1 MSSSEPL
8 PSTSKALAKA
18 QKLMSEQ
25 NFSAAAAILT
35 ACYQAKKNFKTNYL
49 LFCCLLNLKRYQAA
63 VETATDF
70 LADYIENDD
79 YLINLFSAMGQAAMF
94 IKMRELYLYL
104 NDYMNAA
111 EKKFFKEQIIQAERK
126 ADRKFCHQIQKKI
139 ASMAF
144 FPAAQQKK
152 LIQELYKLPLAE
164 FFSSAQ
170 ELLLQP
176 VVHPL
181 IKNDI
186 LDNMRRL
193 KLQKQIQLFFLDG
206 QVYSL
211 IPQKLHDFQSSAI
224 KIKFDNFFANAADQV
239 LSQAQANEV
248 SLKLQLLYPFENQI
262 IDQVTDWLPVLLGK
276 KTDLLNAKQLKW
288 HAILERWLQQ
298 WQV

>member
-1 MSSSEPL
+1 MSSSKPL
-8 PSTSKALAKA
+8 PSTSKALARA
-18 QKLMSEQ
+18 QQLISDQ

-35 ACYQAKKNFKTNYL
+35 ACYQVKKNFKTNYL
-49 LFCCLLNLKRYQAA
+49 LFCCLLKLKKYQAA

-70 LADYIENDD
+70 LTAYIENDD
-79 YLINLFSAMGQAAMF
+79 YLINLFSAMSQAAMF

-104 NDYMNAA
+104 NDYMDAA
-111 EKKFFKEQIIQAERK
+111 EKSFFKEQIIHAEK
-126 ADRKFCHQIQKKI
+126 GVDQQFCRQIQKKI
-139 ASMAF
+139 ASTAF
-144 FPAAQQKK
+144 LPAAQQRK
-152 LIQELYKLPLAE
+152 LVHELYQLPLAE
-164 FFSSAQ
+164 FSSSAQ
-170 ELLLQP
+170 DLLLQP

-193 KLQKQIQLFFLDG
+193 KLQKQIQIFFLDG

-224 KIKFDNFFANAADQV
+224 KIKFDNFFANASDQA

-248 SLKLQLLYPFENQI
+248 FLKLQLLYPFENQI
-262 IDQVTDWLPVLLGK
+262 IDQVTDWLPVLLGEK
-276 KTDLLNAKQLKW
+276 AELVNAKQLKW
-288 HAILERWLQQ
+288 QEILERWLQQ